1 MPCVA
6 MLVLLVPGIDSR
18 IAFLFRLSIPQSEM
32 RKLHGVAWY
41 VLREATRFTISI
53 HLKELEA

>member
-1 MPCVA
+1 